1 MQRLM
6 RANQRARAPID
17 EPFFNYSSRFYRAN
31 FHSPPFFPYFRQ
43 IISRINTAICRT
55 FTFSRQSTD
64 EICETLTIYPDGGK
78 KREREKERIQIFKL
92 GENLFL
98 NSGRQEL
105 DFV

>member
-17 EPFFNYSSRFYRAN
+17 EPFFNYSSRFYRTN

-64 EICETLTIYPDGGK
+64 EICETLTIYRDGRK
-78 KREREKERIQIFKL
+78 KREREFK
-92 GENLFL
+92 FL
-98 NSGRQEL
+98 NLEKIC
-105 DFV
+105 F